1 MGEKDFPMPCFL
13 SLLIWRSW
21 REKKTCC
28 YIHFLWLTMKSALW
42 LSLSYLPDSCVSLFI
57 RTSLCSSNNSI
68 VLRQRDQKPN
78 VSEQLSALFWTVI
91 RSFLYMYSC
100 FGKLPKVRPLPSA
113 RFDISASSQRYNV
126 RKAIC
131 RKLLRLNQKTSFQ
144 YGQSTKRIAVEN
156 VVDQS
161 DTQYQVSLRGEGTAA
176 GSDRCVDGSD
186 YQCPSWNQS
195 Q

>member
-21 REKKTCC
+21 REKKTCF

-42 LSLSYLPDSCVSLFI
+42 LCLSYLPDSCVSLLI

-78 VSEQLSALFWTVI
+78 VSEQSSALFYICI
-91 RSFLYMYSC
+91 RVLGSC
-100 FGKLPKVRPLPSA
+100 
-113 RFDISASSQRYNV
+113 QRSDLSHPHGLTYLHHPNITTLE
-126 RKAIC
+126 KAIC

-144 YGQSTKRIAVEN
+144 YGQSAKRIAVEN

-176 GSDRCVDGSD
+176 GSDWCVDGSD